1 MAIMFSRPPR
11 EGAGCCETPWV
22 RRHRCCRAPEDH
34 ALPTT
39 SIRRTPAIAAASVL
53 VAALGVGVWVA
64 PVAAK
69 PTSGAA
75 KLQQLITS
83 AAALKVQLNLA
94 VASDNAVK
102 AELARLQRL
111 VGSEQAVVAADRSAA
126 AAADAAVAAAG
137 QRLTELE
144 AQGRDARAALV
155 DRAIDL
161 YEHPYQLT
169 EALLSGTG
177 SLQDLTD
184 RQVLA
189 DAVQSRTSDLVDAV
203 RHEQIQLRAASHDLA
218 VAQAVADARHQASTA
233 EFARLQTALGS
244 QQKVHDA
251 LEARIHDDDSQ
262 LAVLQ
267 PEIGFIIKVSEA
279 RYAAQIAA
287 LEAANPGIDPVL
299 GPVGSFGLEWP
310 IAGPVTQEFGHT
322 GHPGIDIAA
331 AYGTPIH
338 AAGTGVVIFAGWEGG
353 YGNYTCISHGGPI
366 STCYGHQSAIYVTV
380 GQTVSR
386 GQIIGAE
393 GSTGYSTGP
402 HVHFEVRVDGAVRN
416 PLLFIPGNP

>member
-1 MAIMFSRPPR
+1 MLVATAF
-11 EGAGCCETPWV
+11 V
-22 RRHRCCRAPEDH
+22 
-34 ALPTT
+34 TT
-39 SIRRTPAIAAASVL
+39 SA
-53 VAALGVGVWVA
+53 G

-69 PTSGAA
+69 PASGAA
-75 KLQQLITS
+75 ALRQMIAS

-102 AELARLQRL
+102 AELVRLQGL
-111 VGSEQAVVAADRSAA
+111 VGAEQAVVAADRSAA
-126 AAADAAVAAAG
+126 AAADAAVTTAA

-144 AQGRDARAALV
+144 AQGRAARAALV

-161 YEHPYQLT
+161 YEHPYQLA
-169 EALLSGTG
+169 EALLSGT
-177 SLQDLTD
+177 STLQDLTD

-189 DAVQSRTSDLVDAV
+189 NAVQDRTSDLVDAV

-244 QQKVHDA
+244 QQQVHDA
-251 LEARIHDDDSQ
+251 LAARIHDDDSK
-262 LAVLQ
+262 LSVLQ
-267 PEIGFIIKVSEA
+267 PEIAFIIKVSEA

-287 LEAANPGIDPVL
+287 LEAANPGINPVL

-310 IAGPVTQEFGHT
+310 IAGIVTQEFGHD

-331 AYGTPIH
+331 AYGSPIH
-338 AAGTGVVIFAGWEGG
+338 AAGTGVVIYASWEEG
-353 YGNYTCISHGGPI
+353 YGNYTCISHGGSI

-402 HVHFEVRVDGAVRN
+402 HVHFEVRVNGAVRN
-416 PLLFIPGNP
+416 PRLFIPGNP